1 MEAGHRKAAVPA
13 LESIRMDETLTLI
26 ARIRARMGSEEVVR
40 EALTALVAPTLE
52 EEGCIDYRLHAV
64 NDDPG
69 LFYFVE
75 NWQTAEHLRR
85 HLSSPHI
92 RTARETI
99 QGHVEDSEDKRMTRI
114 A

>member
-1 MEAGHRKAAVPA
+1 MSE
-13 LESIRMDETLTLI
+13 ILTLI
-26 ARIRARMGSEEVVR
+26 ARIRARKGSEDAVR
-40 EALTALVAPTLE
+40 EALAALVLPTLE
-52 EEGCIDYRLHAV
+52 EEGCIEYSFHVV

-75 NWQTAEHLRR
+75 QWQTAEHLER

-92 RTARETI
+92 RRARTALE
-99 QGHVEDSEDKRMTRI
+99 GHVENSYDKRMTRI

>member
-1 MEAGHRKAAVPA
+1 MN
-13 LESIRMDETLTLI
+13 ETLTLI
-26 ARIRARMGSEEVVR
+26 ARIRARKGSEDTVR
-40 EALTALVAPTLE
+40 ETLAALVPPTLE

-75 NWQTAEHLRR
+75 NWRSAEDLDR

-92 RTARETI
+92 RQARVAI
-99 QGHVEDSEDKRMTRI
+99 DGLVENSEDRRMTRI

>member
-1 MEAGHRKAAVPA
+1 MTGERQESE
-13 LESIRMDETLTLI
+13 LESDRMDETLTLV
-26 ARIRARMGSEEVVR
+26 ARIRARKGSEDAVR
-40 EALTALVAPTLE
+40 AALAALVPPTLE
-52 EEGCIDYRLHAV
+52 EEGCIEYSLHAV

-75 NWQTAEHLRR
+75 NWRTAEDLER

-92 RTARETI
+92 RHARVALE
-99 QGHVEDSEDKRMTRI
+99 GHVEDSEDKRMTRI